1 MNVLGFV
8 SSLLIVISLY
18 TAVMN
23 NDLVDL
29 SHLKSSYKNYFAA
42 SRKAQNKYESAYYK
56 SKKTPRVKKEKEGVE
71 QVKKEAPK
79 EYKSENTPPCSRLN
93 LAFLFEP
100 TPDQERLNLFESLLQ
115 NLYGNTLLQEKRP
128 LLKKLLL
135 ELSDPKEKTTYLSQ
149 LSFKDS
155 SLQSL
160 FYHMLKGSIH
170 AENYY
175 PSLLDYALVTFE
187 EDSKICL
194 ACADHAMLTT
204 LFGEK
209 AANRLADL
217 KEDPEE
223 RLKITRSQLE
233 KILTEENHYLPPES
247 FFKLL
252 RFTHPKKKESTVTS
266 TATHQGIQVKKK
278 GKL

>member
-8 SSLLIVISLY
+8 SSLLVVISLY
-18 TAVMN
+18 AAVMN
-23 NDLVDL
+23 NDLIDL
-29 SHLKSSYKNYFAA
+29 SRFQSSYKNYFAA

-56 SKKTPRVKKEKEGVE
+56 SKKTPRVKKEASGE
-71 QVKKEAPK
+71 QVKKEVYK
-79 EYKSENTPPCSRLN
+79 EKKSENTPPCARLN

-100 TPDQERLNLFESLLQ
+100 TPDQERLDLFQSLLQ
-115 NLYGNTLLQEKRP
+115 NLYENTLLQEKRP
-128 LLKKLLL
+128 LLKKLIS
-135 ELSDPKEKTTYLSQ
+135 ELSAPKEKTTYLSQ
-149 LSFKDS
+149 IPFKDNAT
-155 SLQSL
+155 QNL
-160 FYHMLKGSIH
+160 FYHMLKGSLQT
-170 AENYY
+170 ESYY
-175 PSLLDYALVTFE
+175 PSLLDYVSVSFE

-209 AANRLADL
+209 AALRLA
-217 KEDPEE
+217 KEKQDPEE

-233 KILTEENHYLPPES
+233 KILVEENHSLPPES

-266 TATHQGIQVKKK
+266 TATQQGIQVKKQ